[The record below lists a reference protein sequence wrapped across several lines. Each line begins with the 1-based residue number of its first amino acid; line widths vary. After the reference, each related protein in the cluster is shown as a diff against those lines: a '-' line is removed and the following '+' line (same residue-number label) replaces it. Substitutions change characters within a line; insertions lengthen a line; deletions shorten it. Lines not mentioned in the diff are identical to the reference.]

1 MLFTLKALFRRGLIG
16 GYLTAATVL
25 LLTLALC
32 VTFPGFVGAQENEGT
47 QETESEKTKEEILEY
62 TTGGQS
68 RESMAN
74 DSTASQ
80 WSFQVA
86 YEFRDW
92 RDDILPNGQ
101 PRPEGTNNFW
111 QFRFVAPLSP
121 ERTGLPFPLLP
132 RLTLRNE
139 EAKNGTSGGGNAEIF
154 VLGLPVDWGT
164 GRWGIGP
171 QINLPADSEQ
181 FGTTAWRFGLA
192 TAVLQRAMKDKMLFG
207 FLVQQTWGE
216 TDPLRPDD
224 IIAQP
229 ITIQPVFNY
238 ALPKGYYLNIGETA
252 LSYDWQADAWLVPVG
267 IRFGKLFIK
276 PESTWNLY
284 MEYKT
289 TVVYKDWPGSA
300 IENSIRLNV
309 SYTIPVK

>member
-1 MLFTLKALFRRGLIG
+1 MAALC
-16 GYLTAATVL
+16 
-25 LLTLALC
+25 LAL
-32 VTFPGFVGAQENEGT
+32 TGIVGAQE
-47 QETESEKTKEEILEY
+47 TEEEKTKEAIEEY
-62 TTGGQS
+62 VTGGQS

-86 YEFRDW
+86 YETRNW

-111 QFRFVAPLSP
+111 QVRVVAPLSK

-154 VLGLPVDWGT
+154 ALAVPLDWGT

-171 QINLPADSEQ
+171 QINFPADSEQ
-181 FGTTAWRFGLA
+181 FGTTAWRFGFA
-192 TAVLQRAMKDKMLFG
+192 TAALQRAMKDKLLFG
-207 FLVQQTWGE
+207 VLLQQTWGK
-216 TDPLRPDD
+216 TDPMQPGDVV
-224 IIAQP
+224 AQP

-238 ALPKGYYLNIGETA
+238 ALSKGFYLNIGETA
-252 LSYDWQADAWLVPVG
+252 LSYDWQADAWLVPIG
-267 IRFGKLFIK
+267 LRIGKLWIK
-276 PESTWNLY
+276 PNSTWNLY
-284 MEYKT
+284 FEYRT
-289 TVVYKDWPGSA
+289 TVVYEDWPGSA
-300 IENSIRLNV
+300 IEDAFRINV

>member
-1 MLFTLKALFRRGLIG
+1 MIFTLALSQRGFLR
-16 GYLTAATVL
+16 GYLAAATVL
-25 LLTLALC
+25 LLMVALC
-32 VTFPGFVGAQENEGT
+32 VTYPGFAGAQETEGAK
-47 QETESEKTKEEILEY
+47 ETEEEKTKEEILEY

-80 WSFQVA
+80 WSFQIA
-86 YEFRDW
+86 YEARDW
-92 RDDILPNGQ
+92 RDDILANGQ
-101 PRPEGTNNFW
+101 PRPEGNKNLW

-132 RLTLRNE
+132 RVTLRNE

-181 FGTTAWRFGLA
+181 FGTTAWRFGFA
-192 TAVLQRAMKDKMLFG
+192 TAVLQRAMKDKVLYG
-207 FLVQQTWGE
+207 ILVQQTWGE

-238 ALPKGYYLNIGETA
+238 ALPQGYYLNIGETA

-267 IRFGKLFIK
+267 LRFGKLFIK

-284 MEYKT
+284 VEYRT

-300 IENSIRLNV
+300 LENALRLNV

>member
-1 MLFTLKALFRRGLIG
+1 MIFTVKAFLRRSVLW
-16 GYLTAATVL
+16 GYLATATVL
-25 LLTLALC
+25 LLAVALC
-32 VTFPGFVGAQENEGT
+32 LTLPGFAGAQETEGAK
-47 QETESEKTKEEILEY
+47 ETEEEKTKEEILEY

-80 WSFQVA
+80 WSFQIA
-86 YEFRDW
+86 YEARDW
-92 RDDILPNGQ
+92 RDDILANGQ

-132 RLTLRNE
+132 RVTLRNE

-192 TAVLQRAMKDKMLFG
+192 TAVLQRAMKDKILFG
-207 FLVQQTWGE
+207 LLVQQTWGE

-229 ITIQPVFNY
+229 ISIQPVFNY
-238 ALPKGYYLNIGETA
+238 ALPQGYYLNIGETA

-267 IRFGKLFIK
+267 LRFGKLFIK

-284 MEYKT
+284 VEYRT

-300 IENSIRLNV
+300 LENAVRLNV